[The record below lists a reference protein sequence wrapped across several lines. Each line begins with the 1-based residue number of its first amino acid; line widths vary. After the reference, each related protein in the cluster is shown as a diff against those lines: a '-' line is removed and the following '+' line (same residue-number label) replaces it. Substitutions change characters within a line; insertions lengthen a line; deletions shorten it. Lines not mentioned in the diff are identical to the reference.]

1 MPEAPNAPA
10 TGRNSKPIFKVLK
23 IELANVRSVLEIGS
37 GTGQHAVYF
46 AAKLPKLTWQ
56 TSDRIDNHDGIHAWI
71 ASASL
76 HNVLP
81 PMDLDVMTWAESDRR
96 YDAVFSANT
105 AHIMGIDAVA
115 AMFRVVAGSLNPH
128 GIFCLYGPFNSRGRF
143 TSESN
148 ERFDRSLRSQNS
160 AMGIRDIEDLDIMA
174 FSNGM
179 KRARTYAMPANNQL
193 AVWKMSP
200 QRTGMGVL

>member
-1 MPEAPNAPA
+1 ME
-10 TGRNSKPIFKVLK
+10 
-23 IELANVRSVLEIGS
+23 
-37 GTGQHAVYF
+37 
-46 AAKLPKLTWQ
+46 
-56 TSDRIDNHDGIHAWI
+56 
-71 ASASL
+71 
-76 HNVLP
+76 
-81 PMDLDVMTWAESDRR
+81 LDVMTWAEPDRR

-105 AHIMGIDAVA
+105 AHIMGIQAVA

-200 QRTGMGVL
+200 QRTSMGVL